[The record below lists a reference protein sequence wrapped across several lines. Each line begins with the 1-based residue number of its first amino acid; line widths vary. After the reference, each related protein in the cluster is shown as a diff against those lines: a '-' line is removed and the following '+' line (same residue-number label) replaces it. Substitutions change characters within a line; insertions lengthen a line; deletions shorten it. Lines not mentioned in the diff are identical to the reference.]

1 VSRLI
6 IIRGNSGSGKT
17 TISKAVQSH
26 LGEGTMLVSQDE
38 VRIRMLNVEN
48 KADNPAIQLIY
59 DLVMYGNALGTT
71 VILEGILSNKKY
83 SKMLHRLIDDFKGEV
98 FAYYIDVSF
107 EETLRRHATKDNYQE
122 FGEDEMR
129 LWWKDR
135 NHLGI
140 ADEKIIDE
148 SMDVDSAVKHI
159 IGNLK
164 PQKE

>member
-1 VSRLI
+1 MSRLI

-17 TISKAVQSH
+17 TISKAVQSY

-98 FAYYIDVSF
+98 FVYYIDVSF
-107 EETLRRHATKDNYQE
+107 EETLRRHATKDKYQE

-148 SMDVDSAVKHI
+148 SMDVDNAVKHI
-159 IGNLK
+159 FGNLK
-164 PQKE
+164 PQEE